1 MLAGASPPKIAAGCE
16 ASYNQHDFG
25 LSQARPDRAGR
36 RPSGECGS
44 MSVPISVVVP
54 TYNRASLIG
63 ATLES
68 ILDQSCAPAEV
79 IVVDDGSTDETESIV
94 RRFPS
99 MVKYY
104 RIENS
109 GACAARNFGVS
120 RAASPWIAFCDSDD
134 LWTREKLAKQIALHQ
149 QGGVEYSFTNFRIVT
164 GGIWKEQTK
173 FDTAPPGFF
182 SDFQPTPEGLIAHRP
197 YYDDLLRFQPIFPST
212 VLMSKRF
219 FEKVGG
225 FKLELGRNSA
235 EDFEFTLRCLQHW
248 PVGAITEP
256 VVGIR
261 KHESNYS
268 GDNYLNTC
276 GQIEI
281 LQLALQSHTLSRR
294 SQELIAEQII
304 VRSIGAGEGAFER
317 ADFKSCTKLLSR
329 VPHAQMGFKA
339 RLKFLIA
346 SCPRPIASKLHAL
359 VSRFSAALRSQG
371 LE

>member
-1 MLAGASPPKIAAGCE
+1 
-16 ASYNQHDFG
+16 
-25 LSQARPDRAGR
+25 
-36 RPSGECGS
+36 

-235 EDFEFTLRCLQHW
+235 EDVEFNLRCTQHW
-248 PVGAITEP
+248 PIGAIAEP

-261 KHESNYS
+261 KHESNIS
-268 GDNYLNTC
+268 GDNYRTNCDGL
-276 GQIEI
+276 ELLHYV
-281 LQLALQSHTLSRR
+281 LQTHTLSQR
-294 SQELIAEQII
+294 SRELIARRII
-304 VRSIGAGEGAFER
+304 ECGISAGERAFAL
-317 ADFKSCTKLLSR
+317 ADFKGCTKLLSG
-329 VPHAQMGFKA
+329 VPRAQMGSKT

-346 SCPRPIASKLHAL
+346 SCPRPIARTLHAL
-359 VSRFSAALRSQG
+359 VSRFNTARRRA
-371 LE
+371 EAN